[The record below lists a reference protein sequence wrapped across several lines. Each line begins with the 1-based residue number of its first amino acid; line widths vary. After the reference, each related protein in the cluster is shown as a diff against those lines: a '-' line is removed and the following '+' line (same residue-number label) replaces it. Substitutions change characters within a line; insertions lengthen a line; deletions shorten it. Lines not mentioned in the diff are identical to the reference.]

1 MANIQ
6 LQRGQKQTIEVTFKN
21 TEGAVVDFTDGVF
34 TGELVIRQKE
44 NGEFI
49 TGTVVDTLISGTSTP
64 ADSTKDSR
72 ITFHASSPNIKLLWD
87 TTQATALP
95 NVTQTVAG
103 DLRITT
109 SGQVVHHINLQFDI
123 TPEIIA

>member
-6 LQRGQKQTIEVTFKN
+6 LQRGQQQQIDVTFKN
-21 TEGAVVDFTDGVF
+21 SGGTVVDFSSGF

-49 TGTVVDTLISGTSTP
+49 TGTVIDTLISGTSDP
-64 ADSTKDSR
+64 ADATKDSR
-72 ITFHASSPNIKLLWD
+72 ITFHATAPNIRLLWS
-87 TTQATALP
+87 TAQAAALP

-103 DLRITT
+103 DLKITQG
-109 SGQVVHHINLQFDI
+109 GQVVHHVNLIFHI

>member
-6 LQRGQKQTIEVTFKN
+6 LQRGQQQQIDVTFKN
-21 TEGAVVDFTDGVF
+21 SSNVVVDFSSGF

-49 TGTVVDTLISGTSTP
+49 TGTVIDTLISGTSSP
-64 ADSTKDSR
+64 ADATKDER
-72 ITFHASSPNIKLLWD
+72 ITFQNAAPNISLLWS
-87 TTQATALP
+87 TAQAAALP

-103 DLRITT
+103 DLKITQG
-109 SGQVVHHINLQFDI
+109 GQVVHHVNLTFDI